1 MQKRLRLP
9 CPDQQK
15 DKPGKYRM
23 VKEFKRIWVEKTL
36 HIFWIKDRINLL
48 KKSAHSFTQ

>member
-15 DKPGKYRM
+15 NKLGKYRM
-23 VKEFKRIWVEKTL
+23 VKEFKRTLVEK
-36 HIFWIKDRINLL
+36 KKKNSSYLL
-48 KKSAHSFTQ
+48 NQGQNKFT